1 MLANCSMLGT
11 AIGSAKD
18 SVKIA
23 GGCPDISTVDAIAK
37 LDFGEEFAFEGPVG
51 AQVKAGVIAAASL
64 KDLAASIDADL
75 KTGCAGLAKDLGA
88 VGEYKAGAEAC
99 QAAGKA
105 MGDAKAKM
113 GANVSIALDVK
124 EPVCS
129 VSMGVVSNCAGKC
142 DASLKG
148 GKAEVKCEGGDLS
161 GKCAA
166 DCSGKC
172 DLSAPASCTGTCDGS
187 CDADFAGS
195 CSGLCDGVCDGK
207 KMTKA
212 ASCSGKCQGKCD
224 AKGTGECSGKCSGTC
239 EISGSAKC
247 EGTCTGKCSVELK
260 EPVCSGTVIPPKMS
274 ADCKAS
280 CDANASANL
289 SCTPAIIGVRI
300 IGSKDVELAA
310 RYKAA
315 MEANLPRIIKVAIGI
330 VPKLGDVLVNAKT
343 TIEGGIA
350 AGKAAAA
357 GRATAAAHIG
367 QCLLTPF
374 EGAISAIG
382 DVQAGVKISVDVQ
395 ASASASGSGK
405 G

>member
-1 MLANCSMLGT
+1 MLGT

-18 SVKIA
+18 SMKIA
-23 GGCPDISTVDAIAK
+23 GGCPDITTVDPIAK
-37 LDFGEEFAFEGPVG
+37 IDFSDEFALDAKVA

-88 VGEYKAGAEAC
+88 VGEYKTGTEAC

-105 MGDAKAKM
+105 MADSKAKL
-113 GANVSIALDVK
+113 GANVSVALDLK

-129 VSMGVVSNCAGKC
+129 ISLGVLADCAGKC
-142 DASLKG
+142 DASVKD
-148 GKAEVKCEGGDLS
+148 GKAEVKCEGGDVS
-161 GKCAA
+161 GKCDA

-172 DLSAPASCTGTCDGS
+172 EMSAPASCTGTCDGS
-187 CDADFAGS
+187 CDADFTGS
-195 CSGLCDGVCDGK
+195 CSGVCEGKCDGK
-207 KMTKA
+207 KA
-212 ASCSGKCQGKCD
+212 AKGSTCSGKCQGKCD
-224 AKGTGECSGKCSGTC
+224 SKGTGDCSGKCGGTC
-239 EISGSAKC
+239 ELSASAKC
-247 EGTCTGKCSVELK
+247 EGTCTGKCSVEFK
-260 EPVCSGTVIPPKMS
+260 EPVCSGTVVPPKMS

-289 SCTPAIIGVRI
+289 SCTPAIVSVKIT
-300 IGSKDVELAA
+300 GSKDVELATK
-310 RYKAA
+310 YKAA
-315 MEANLPRIIKVAIGI
+315 LEANLPRIYKVAIGI
-330 VPKLGDVLVNAKT
+330 VPKLGDVLSNAKT

-350 AGKAAAA
+350 AGKAAAS

-374 EGAISAIG
+374 EGAITAIA
-382 DVQAGVKISVDVQ
+382 DVQASAKISVDVE
-395 ASASASGSGK
+395 ASASASGSAASK